1 MLLIKHKKEAVQ
13 AIRFAHKPFTAS
25 FFTLF
30 NHAKYLSLKRVRI
43 AEICEITGLT
53 KKEVESI

>member
-13 AIRFAHKPFTAS
+13 AIRSAHKPFTVS
-25 FFTLF
+25 FLCSPLMQNNF
-30 NHAKYLSLKRVRI
+30 SLKRVRI

-53 KKEVESI
+53 KKEVESV